1 LALPKT
7 EQQREQLSDDSEFRN
22 EVEHHSKRLAS
33 ARRKKGVFKFATGSV
48 AFN

>member
-1 LALPKT
+1 MLTIVGATFLPIFCKANMHFD
-7 EQQREQLSDDSEFRN
+7 LI
-22 EVEHHSKRLAS
+22 S